1 MGKKPRAIFGRCWWI
16 FWWVFW
22 WLSPLP
28 RESFGSPFTA
38 FSRLFERLHV
48 GSFGAAVMAVCAR
61 HAPERQEPR
70 TASKRP
76 VPVERAT
83 VLPCS
88 LALHNPP
95 IADTACFLNPCAG
108 LEQQHSPEAVAR
120 MSRAVVKRQQA
131 QDSRGRAEAA
141 SMAAGE
147 PPAQW
152 RSSVEDRPHA
162 HAALRRHGI
171 PEVRSSARRRVH
183 SLNPYACPIGRSHAP
198 RP

>member
-1 MGKKPRAIFGRCWWI
+1 MDGAGGAFGEAFGVFPHCRARLL
-16 FWWVFW
+16 V
-22 WLSPLP
+22 PL
-28 RESFGSPFTA
+28 
-38 FSRLFERLHV
+38 SRLFHDLSSGFWCVRL
-48 GSFGAAVMAVCAR
+48 MAVCAR

>member
-1 MGKKPRAIFGRCWWI
+1 MVGLLVAFPTAAR
-16 FWWVFW
+16 VFW
-22 WLSPLP
+22 FSLHG
-28 RESFGSPFTA
+28 FFTTVRA
-38 FSRLFERLHV
+38 AH

-171 PEVRSSARRRVH
+171 PAGPLECTSTSSLTQPIRMPHWPITCTSTVMRS
-183 SLNPYACPIGRSHAP
+183 
-198 RP
+198 

>member
-1 MGKKPRAIFGRCWWI
+1 MQRRRGRGD
-16 FWWVFW
+16 FWTVLVDLLVGLLVAFPTAARVFW
-22 WLSPLP
+22 CSLHGFFTTD
-28 RESFGSPFTA
+28 REA
-38 FSRLFERLHV
+38 H